1 MIETSLP
8 VVKPETCFSIE
19 RECLGVR
26 DVEFIKKTLKKI
38 MKNNPVVA
46 MWIKNYSKTTKD
58 RFGAIVCAVVVYRL
72 LESQDEA
79 DFLNLRIS
87 PLQSHI

>member
-38 MKNNPVVA
+38 MKNTPVVA

-79 DFLNLRIS
+79 DFLNEVMS
-87 PLQSHI
+87 

>member
-79 DFLNLRIS
+79 DFLNEVMS
-87 PLQSHI
+87 

>member
-79 DFLNLRIS
+79 DFLNEIMR
-87 PLQSHI
+87 

>member
-1 MIETSLP
+1 MSDKLIEKIKSYLLG
-8 VVKPETCFSIE
+8 KPDYEKLDILFNE
-19 RECLGVR
+19 NGF

-79 DFLNLRIS
+79 DFLNEVMS
-87 PLQSHI
+87 

>member
-1 MIETSLP
+1 MKETSLP
-8 VVKPETCFSIE
+8 IVKPETCFSIE
-19 RECLGVR
+19 RECANVP
-26 DVEFIKKTLKKI
+26 DAKFVKSMLKKI
-38 MKNNPVVA
+38 AEENPVIA

-79 DFLNLRIS
+79 DFLNEIMR
-87 PLQSHI
+87 

>member
-8 VVKPETCFSIE
+8 FVKPETCFSIE

-26 DVEFIKKTLKKI
+26 DVEFIKKMLKKI
-38 MKNNPVVA
+38 MESNPVVA

-79 DFLNLRIS
+79 DFLNEIMR
-87 PLQSHI
+87 